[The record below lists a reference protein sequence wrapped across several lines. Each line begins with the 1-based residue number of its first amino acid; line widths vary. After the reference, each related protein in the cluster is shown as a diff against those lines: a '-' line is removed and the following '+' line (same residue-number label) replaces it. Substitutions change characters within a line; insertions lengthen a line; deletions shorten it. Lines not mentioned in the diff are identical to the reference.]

1 MGNPIRDSFFKAWY
15 WYISTVDKEGDI
27 TYMNYGHDGAGND
40 LDLKPEEEKDRY
52 AIQLYHHL
60 ATKINLNDKS
70 VLEVGCGRGG
80 GLNFLKGRLDPESVT
95 GLDLNEKA
103 IKFCQNYHC
112 QKNAAYVQ
120 GDAQHLPFESN
131 SFDIILNVESSHR
144 YPEPQ
149 RFFKEVHRV
158 LRPGGYF
165 LFTDFRKDTAIKTL
179 EDQFSE
185 SKLKTEEKKDISK
198 NVLRALDLAT
208 PQREKLINK
217 LAPRIFKGLAKKFAA
232 TPGTPTYEKFAAG
245 RFIYLTY
252 VLKK

>member
-1 MGNPIRDSFFKAWY
+1 MKRPIRERLFMAWY
-15 WYISTVDKEGDI
+15 WYISTIDKEGEI
-27 TYMNYGHDGAGND
+27 TYMNYGHDGDGEN

-52 AIQLYHHL
+52 AIQLYHHM
-60 ATKINLNDKS
+60 ATKINLSKKS

-80 GLNFLKGRLDPESVT
+80 GLNFIKGRLAPGSVT

-112 QKNAAYVQ
+112 QENATYVQ
-120 GDAQHLPFESN
+120 GDAQNLPFENN

-149 RFFKEVHRV
+149 LFFEEVYRV

-165 LFTDFRKDTAIKTL
+165 LFTDFRKDTAIEIL
-179 EDQFSE
+179 EDQISE
-185 SKLKTEEKKDISK
+185 SKLKTEEKRDISK

-208 PQREKLINK
+208 PEREKLINK

-232 TPGTPTYEKFAAG
+232 TPGTPTYEKFADG
-245 RFIYLTY
+245 RFVYLTY
-252 VLKK
+252 VLNK